1 MPGQFKRML
10 LGRPLHNEQMAHQR
24 LSNFIALPVFASD
37 ALSSVAYA
45 TEEILL
51 VLATVGTAALA
62 LGVPIAVAIGVLVL
76 VVVFSYRQTIRAYP
90 SGGGSYIVARENLG
104 DNAGLIAGGS
114 LLVDYILTVAVS
126 ISSGTAA
133 ITSAFPQLL
142 PYTVAIAVTFVILL
156 AFANLR
162 GLKESGA
169 VFAGPTYFFVLMLGL
184 LIVVGL
190 FKVVTG
196 QSIAAPQYP
205 SEAGATA
212 ALTLFVILRA
222 FSSGCTAMTGVEAV
236 ANGVQAFKAP
246 ESKNANK
253 TLMWMAGILLFMF
266 IGTSL
271 LAQASHVAPAK
282 GFTVVSMIAEGVWG
296 RGVFYYMLQIAT
308 AAILV
313 LAANT
318 SYADFP
324 RLGSFMAADG
334 FLPRQLKDRG
344 SKLVYSNGMLLL
356 TGMSIVLIIAFH
368 GSTAALIPL
377 YAVGV
382 FSSFTLS
389 QAGMV
394 VHWWKLR
401 EVGWKRS
408 MVVNGFG
415 ALATGVV
422 TLIIGYTKFAYGAW
436 IVIVLIPL
444 LVLYFKWVKAHY
456 DSVERR
462 LRLPEGELVRM
473 NWQAYNRMHNHV
485 VLLVSSVDRR
495 LLRAVQYARTLK
507 ADSIE
512 AIYVDVGGDKA
523 ESMRRTWQEAGFG
536 IRLTIIESPY
546 RELMQPIREYVR
558 SIPRKTSDW
567 VVTVILPEFVPESI
581 PDYMLHDQTPFLIK
595 QALYQEPGVIVVDV
609 PYHLGA
615 DSLPE
620 AIKGS
625 RTLITPTP
633 HHGDDSRA
641 GV

>member
-10 LGRPLHNEQMAHQR
+10 LGQPLHNEQMAHQR
-24 LSNFIALPVFASD
+24 LSNFVALPVFASD

-51 VLATVGTAALA
+51 VLALVGTGA
-62 LGVPIAVAIGVLVL
+62 LGLSVPIAAAIGTLLVI
-76 VVVFSYRQTIRAYP
+76 VVFSYRQTIKAYP
-90 SGGGSYIVARENLG
+90 SGGGAYIVAKENLG
-104 DNAGLIAGGS
+104 DNPGLVAGGS

-126 ISSGTAA
+126 ISAGTAA
-133 ITSAFPQLL
+133 ITSALPSLL
-142 PYTVAIAVTFVILL
+142 PYTVVIAVTFVVILTM
-156 AFANLR
+156 ANLR
-162 GLKESGA
+162 GLRESGA
-169 VFAGPTYFFVLMLGL
+169 VFAGPTYFFVFMLGL
-184 LIVVGL
+184 LIVVGV
-190 FKVVTG
+190 FKFLTG
-196 QSIAAPQYP
+196 QPITAPRYP
-205 SEAGATA
+205 SEAGATQ
-212 ALTLFVILRA
+212 ALTLFIILRA
-222 FSSGCTAMTGVEAV
+222 FASGCTAMTGVEAV
-236 ANGVQAFKAP
+236 ANGVQAFKSP
-246 ESKNANK
+246 ESRNANK
-253 TLMWMAGILLFMF
+253 TLMAMAGILLFLF
-266 IGTSL
+266 LGTTFLSQATH
-271 LAQASHVAPAK
+271 AQPSAGV
-282 GFTVVSMIAEGVWG
+282 TIVSMISEGVFG
-296 RGVFYYMLQIAT
+296 RGVFYYLLQAAT

-356 TGMSIVLIIAFH
+356 AAVSIVLIVAF
-368 GSTAALIPL
+368 GGITAALIPL

-382 FSSFTLS
+382 FTSFTLS

-401 EVGWKRS
+401 ETGWKRS
-408 MVVNGFG
+408 MVINGFG
-415 ALATGVV
+415 SVATGVV

-436 IVIVLIPL
+436 IVIVLIPI
-444 LVLYFKWVKAHY
+444 LVLYFKWVKSHY
-456 DSVERR
+456 DSVDRR

-485 VLLVSSVDRR
+485 VLLVSNVDRR
-495 LLRAVQYARTLK
+495 LVRAVQYARTLK
-507 ADSIE
+507 SDSIE

-523 ESMRRTWQEAGFG
+523 ESMRRIWQEAGFG
-536 IRLTIIESPY
+536 IRLTIIDSPY

-595 QALYQEPGVIVVDV
+595 QALFQEPGVIVVDV
-609 PYHLGA
+609 PYHLGE

-620 AIKGS
+620 PIRGRKLA
-625 RTLITPTP
+625 TATPL
-633 HHGDDSRA
+633 HGDDSRA
-641 GV
+641 VV